1 MYTSRPSIVLA
12 PPPQGPSLPNP
23 MYKHSMVFQVAEDQR
38 YALLEYVS
46 HLTAKDYEAT
56 LNDLIVLG
64 FIPREIG
71 DDPEK
76 VRHVQRNRS
85 NSSLLSRISHPVR
98 EK

>member
-1 MYTSRPSIVLA
+1 MRVLA
-12 PPPQGPSLPNP
+12 PSLAASTTF
-23 MYKHSMVFQVAEDQR
+23 HQIAEDQR

-76 VRHVQRNRS
+76 VL
-85 NSSLLSRISHPVR
+85 SS
-98 EK
+98 